1 MKTVKLL
8 SSLLIAAFFAITLQ
22 VLFSIPAAISFTAMM
37 LASFIP
43 MPKGLLRMALQVE
56 IWEKDVIDNL
66 YANNA
71 FAQFAFSADQ
81 YVLMGKVVHIPV
93 AGAPGA
99 IKKNLTVF
107 PQTAAKRADTEITY
121 NIDTL
126 YLLPRH
132 VEDIEK
138 YELSYDKRQS
148 MVGEDQRKLIQDAMK
163 NLLYRWAPAVA
174 NVVLTEGAA
183 VAATL
188 SGAAGNRSSFTKK
201 SINDIKLKMDAADIP
216 DQGRIVLLTAH
227 HYSQFMASLTDAER
241 TDVGR
246 VANLATGVI
255 GQYMGFT
262 IMMRSSVLRYRGADA
277 AVAVVDELD
286 EAYAADAD
294 DRAASLVWQRDC
306 VERALGSV
314 KMFDNANQAEYF
326 GDIYSMN
333 LRFGGRIRR
342 AAGVYA
348 VVDALAA

>member
-1 MKTVKLL
+1 MKTVKLI
-8 SSLLIAAFFAITLQ
+8 SSLLIAFFIAISAQ
-22 VLFSIPAAISFTAMM
+22 VLFGVPATLAFAAILTLS
-37 LASFIP
+37 LVP
-43 MPKGLLRMALQVE
+43 MPKGVLRMALQVE
-56 IWEKDVIDNL
+56 VWEKDVIDNL
-66 YANNA
+66 YANNQ
-71 FAQFAFSADQ
+71 FAQFSFNADQ

-93 AGAPGA
+93 AGAPGS
-99 IKKNLTVF
+99 IKKNLNIF

-174 NVVLTEGAA
+174 NVILTKGDD
-183 VAATL
+183 VAASVT
-188 SGAAGNRSSFTKK
+188 GGAGNRKSFTKA
-201 SINDIKLKMDAADIP
+201 ILDEIKLKMDAADISE
-216 DQGRIVLLTAH
+216 QGRVALLTAH
-227 HYSQFMASLTDAER
+227 HYAQFIASLSEAER
-241 TDVGR
+241 NDVGR
-246 VANLATGVI
+246 VANVATGVV

-262 IMMRSSVLRYRGADA
+262 IMMRSTVLRYRGADA

-286 EAYAADAD
+286 EAFASDVD

-348 VVDALAA
+348 AVDGLAA